1 MNKIV
6 TTIAALG
13 GVALFAGN
21 AMAASDSYCRNY
33 ANQQVNR
40 YANPVGAA
48 AGGCI
53 VGGVLGSLLSNGNGG
68 AIAGGC
74 VAGGAGGLV
83 LTDQKRNEIFQQ
95 AYWSCRNNGA
105 GPGPQPQPIYA
116 PSIPAGSALVKQTAN
131 MRSSPEVNPYNVV
144 GSLPGGSIV
153 AVTSCNGY
161 GWCAVA
167 PGNGMSAWV
176 SQSLLRFG
184 G

>member
-1 MNKIV
+1 MNKFV
-6 TTIAALG
+6 STIAALG

-21 AMAASDSYCRNY
+21 AMAASDAVCRNY
-33 ANQQVNR
+33 AQNEVNK

-83 LTDQKRNEIFQQ
+83 LTDAKRNEIYNQ
-95 AYWSCRNNGA
+95 AYWSCRNDGS
-105 GPGPQPQPIYA
+105 GPKPKPVPIYQ
-116 PSIPAGSALVKQTAN
+116 PSIPAGSAYVKTTAN
-131 MRSSPEVNPYNVV
+131 LRSTPEVNPYNVV
-144 GSLPGGSIV
+144 GQMPGGV
-153 AVTSCNGY
+153 VTPVLSCNGLR
-161 GWCAVA
+161 WCVV
-167 PGNGMSAWV
+167 PTSGGGQAWI
-176 SQSLLRFG
+176 SQSLLQFG